1 MARLLHIGLATFI
14 MLSPVSAQ
22 DVIGSIDLSGTND
35 VNIDRFGKPVFGL
48 RAQREPELRR
58 LRMQAGRPVLH
69 GRVDVFDITD
79 EELEAALNSG
89 KRSRKMPK
97 ISCDEVDGEVV
108 CVAR

>member
-1 MARLLHIGLATFI
+1 MAKLYHISLVALI

-22 DVIGSIDLSGTND
+22 EVIGTIDLSGTND
-35 VNIDRFGKPVFGL
+35 VNIDRFGNPVFGL

-58 LRMQAGRPVLH
+58 LRMQAGRPVLQ

-79 EELEAALNSG
+79 EELEAALNVG

-97 ISCDEVDGEVV
+97 ISCEEQDGEVV
-108 CVAR
+108 CVAK